1 MKVSVFD
8 MTTMQH
14 LWSTPELRQ
23 IFSETN
29 RLQKWLDFE
38 IALARTQERL
48 GLIPSG
54 VAAEIATVA
63 RIEQIDIE
71 AVAADI
77 RRIKHTL
84 VPLLKQTQK
93 GLSKQGSEYLH
104 YGATTQDVV
113 DTGLILQLKEAHQI
127 YVRDMATIGRE
138 LMRLAREHR
147 DTVMVGR
154 THGVQAL
161 PITFGH
167 KCAIWLDELS
177 RHAERLAQCAPRV
190 FVCMVVG
197 AVGTQASYG
206 PRAHE
211 IEKGV
216 AAELGLGATDISWAP
231 SRDRIA
237 EYVTLLAMIAGTLG
251 KIGNELFNLQ
261 RNEFAEVEEGFTEGK
276 LGSSTMPHKRN
287 PVAAE
292 NVAMLSRSV
301 RYSAAMM
308 LEALVQE
315 HERDGIAWKSEWK
328 AVPEACLVTGA
339 IMAQAA
345 ALLKGLRIN
354 EAVMTRNVN
363 MMKGYLL
370 SERVML
376 ELGDKVGKNT
386 AHEWLYEASMHG
398 IEKGLSFAEALRSHH
413 EVAGVFT
420 DAEIEALT
428 EPGKYL
434 GAVGESIDRVLARET
449 GAAWLA
455 AT

>member
-1 MKVSVFD
+1 
-8 MTTMQH
+8 
-14 LWSTPELRQ
+14 
-23 IFSETN
+23 
-29 RLQKWLDFE
+29 
-38 IALARTQERL
+38 
-48 GLIPSG
+48 
-54 VAAEIATVA
+54 
-63 RIEQIDIE
+63 
-71 AVAADI
+71 
-77 RRIKHTL
+77 
-84 VPLLKQTQK
+84 
-93 GLSKQGSEYLH
+93 
-104 YGATTQDVV
+104 
-113 DTGLILQLKEAHQI
+113 
-127 YVRDMATIGRE
+127 
-138 LMRLAREHR
+138 
-147 DTVMVGR
+147 
-154 THGVQAL
+154 
-161 PITFGH
+161 
-167 KCAIWLDELS
+167 
-177 RHAERLAQCAPRV
+177 
-190 FVCMVVG
+190 MVVG

-206 PRAHE
+206 PHARE
-211 IEKGV
+211 IEEGV

-261 RNEFAEVEEGFTEGK
+261 RNEFAEVEEGFSEGK

-339 IMAQAA
+339 ILAQGA

-354 EAVMTRNVN
+354 REVMTRNVN

-398 IEKGLSFAEALRSHH
+398 IEKGLSFAEALRAHH
-413 EVAGVFT
+413 DVAGVFT
-420 DAEIEALT
+420 DAEIETMT

-434 GAVGESIDRVLARET
+434 GAVGESIDRILARES

-455 AT
+455 AN